1 MKRRKRKIGI
11 RLWNRRVVIISSTT
25 TMITKVKSPLRDE
38 RLHRPWATTTTTAAT
53 NFKSRWQERTENLG
67 ARRQVSFYRQ
77 FSFPLMAALT
87 LLLPDCSV
95 GSAAAAAANSGSIA
109 NVGSSNGQNH
119 AHSHSDSG
127 LSSLSGRTST
137 MSPVST
143 MSTVS
148 SVSSASSSGSSRC
161 AKSSRC

>member
-53 NFKSRWQERTENLG
+53 NFKSRWQERMENQR
-67 ARRQVSFYRQ
+67 ARRQVSFYRH

-95 GSAAAAAANSGSIA
+95 GSAAAAANSGSIA
-109 NVGSSNGQNH
+109 NGGSSNGQNH